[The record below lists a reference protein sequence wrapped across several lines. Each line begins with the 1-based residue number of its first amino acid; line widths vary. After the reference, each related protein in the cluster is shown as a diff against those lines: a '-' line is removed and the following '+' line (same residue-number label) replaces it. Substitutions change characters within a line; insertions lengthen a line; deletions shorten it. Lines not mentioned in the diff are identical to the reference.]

1 MSRACFIDRSATGRD
16 FIRIDQAID
25 ETCFY
30 PLAHPEVSLAFSKA
44 LICAALASLV
54 LVPAVVRGVA
64 EQPQSANQTLPLV
77 HSDNGSNT
85 PAAQAA
91 HYVVL
96 VSLSG
101 YRWDYAKREKA
112 AHLLAL
118 GNAGVWAPDGMMPS
132 YPALSFVNDYSIA
145 AGLYPEHHGIVAD
158 EFIDPESNTRFSV
171 EDHEAVANGGW
182 YGGTPLWSL
191 AEKQGMRTACISWP
205 GSEAKIAGFRPT
217 WYAESSPKA
226 HTAPGTEQTR
236 VDGVIGLLRRPGE
249 DRPHLIL
256 VSIAEPEMEAQQ
268 SGPDASATRT
278 AELRM
283 DELIGKLKS
292 ALDATG
298 LPINVI
304 VVSDHGVAPVQG
316 GWMALDQFADLKGFD
331 GKSDLLYA
339 QNEQDR
345 VRVYEQL
352 KKATSQFM
360 VFRRRNVP
368 AELSY
373 NQNPR
378 EGDPVIIATGP
389 YAIRAR
395 TPASGQTDK
404 APRAGVSGFDPR
416 RVPEMKAIF
425 FAAGPDIV
433 EGKTVAPFENV
444 NLYPWLAHI
453 LGLTPAKNDG
463 NLNILAGTLR
473 DGGNEPDGGSG
484 K

>member
-1 MSRACFIDRSATGRD
+1 MSAW
-16 FIRIDQAID
+16 
-25 ETCFY
+25 
-30 PLAHPEVSLAFSKA
+30 PEVSLAFSKTLIHVTLA
-44 LICAALASLV
+44 LPL
-54 LVPAVVRGVA
+54 LVPGLAAVRRTAGQLHTINKA
-64 EQPQSANQTLPLV
+64 LPLV
-77 HSDNGSNT
+77 HTHNGKNSAT
-85 PAAQAA
+85 AQAA
-91 HYVVL
+91 HFVVL
-96 VSLSG
+96 VSLDG
-101 YRWDYAKREKA
+101 FRWDYAKREKA

-118 GNAGVWAPDGMMPS
+118 GEAGVWAPDGMIPS
-132 YPALSFVNDYSIA
+132 YPALSFANGYSIA
-145 AGLYPEHHGIVAD
+145 TGLYPGHHGIVAD
-158 EFIDPESNTRFSV
+158 EFMDPDTKRRFSAA
-171 EDHEAVANGGW
+171 DHESVADGSW
-182 YGGTPLWSL
+182 FDGTPLWSL

-217 WYAESSPKA
+217 WYAEADSKGHKA
-226 HTAPGTEQTR
+226 SELEQAR
-236 VDGVIGLLRRPGE
+236 IDSAVALLQRPAE
-249 DRPHLIL
+249 ERPHLIL
-256 VSIAEPEMEAQQ
+256 MSLDEPELEAVKF
-268 SGPDASATRT
+268 GPEAAETRA
-278 AELRM
+278 AELKT
-283 DELIGKLKS
+283 DALIGKLRS
-292 ALDATG
+292 ALDTTG
-298 LPINVI
+298 LPVDLV
-304 VVSDHGVAPVQG
+304 VVSDRGFAGVQG
-316 GWMALDQFADLKGFD
+316 GWITLDQIADLKGFD
-331 GKSDLLYA
+331 GKSDLLYV
-339 QNEQDR
+339 QSEQDR

-352 KKATSQFM
+352 KKASSQFM